1 MKWIVGVLVALV
13 SLTACAQTSTVE
25 ESSAFEELAD
35 GSCNSSES
43 RLVEEH
49 ISGQIT
55 ALSKEDWKSAYSF
68 AAPGFQKTVGL
79 DQFIFV
85 ITSQYQMLINNQGV
99 AQRTAKEVPY
109 KFDIGPSPYIH
120 LSKQFEEFAAYP
132 EPSFAT
138 LETNKGCPYKCTFC
152 DWGSLTYSKVKKFN
166 LLLKSLFIGYFCRIM
181 ARLLTG
187 IQSTGTPHL
196 GNLLGAIIPSIDLS
210 KFRHVLGH
218 NAQF

>member
-25 ESSAFEELAD
+25 ESAPFEELAD

-85 ITSQYQMLINNQGV
+85 ITSQYQMLISNESVKYGACDIANKEITQEVIVTSENESYKLAYSLSLNNQKLGIESASV
-99 AQRTAKEVPY
+99 RFSEPEV
-109 KFDIGPSPYIH
+109 
-120 LSKQFEEFAAYP
+120 
-132 EPSFAT
+132 
-138 LETNKGCPYKCTFC
+138 
-152 DWGSLTYSKVKKFN
+152 
-166 LLLKSLFIGYFCRIM
+166 
-181 ARLLTG
+181 
-187 IQSTGTPHL
+187 ST
-196 GNLLGAIIPSIDLS
+196 
-210 KFRHVLGH
+210 
-218 NAQF
+218 

>member
-1 MKWIVGVLVALV
+1 MKWIFGLVVALI

-25 ESSAFEELAD
+25 ESAPFEELAD

-55 ALSKEDWKSAYSF
+55 ALSKEDWKSAYSY

-99 AQRTAKEVPY
+99 EYGACDIANKEITQEVSVRSESELIY
-109 KFDIGPSPYIH
+109 
-120 LSKQFEEFAAYP
+120 LSY
-132 EPSFAT
+132 S
-138 LETNKGCPYKCTFC
+138 LSSNN
-152 DWGSLTYSKVKKFN
+152 GSLGIEAASI
-166 LLLKSLFIGYFCRIM
+166 LF
-181 ARLLTG
+181 A
-187 IQSTGTPHL
+187 QP
-196 GNLLGAIIPSIDLS
+196 DLDI
-210 KFRHVLGH
+210 
-218 NAQF
+218 

>member
-13 SLTACAQTSTVE
+13 SLIACAQTSTVE
-25 ESSAFEELAD
+25 ESAPFEELAD

-99 AQRTAKEVPY
+99 EYGACDIANKEITQEVSVTSENESY
-109 KFDIGPSPYIH
+109 KLIYS
-120 LSKQFEEFAAYP
+120 LSVMSKKLGIESASVTFSEP
-132 EPSFAT
+132 EVSA
-138 LETNKGCPYKCTFC
+138 
-152 DWGSLTYSKVKKFN
+152 
-166 LLLKSLFIGYFCRIM
+166 
-181 ARLLTG
+181 
-187 IQSTGTPHL
+187 
-196 GNLLGAIIPSIDLS
+196 
-210 KFRHVLGH
+210 
-218 NAQF
+218 